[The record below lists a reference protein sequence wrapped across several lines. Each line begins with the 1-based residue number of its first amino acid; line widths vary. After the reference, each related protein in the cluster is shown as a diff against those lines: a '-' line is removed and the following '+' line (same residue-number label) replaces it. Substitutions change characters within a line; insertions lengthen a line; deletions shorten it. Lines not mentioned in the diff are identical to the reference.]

1 MNRWL
6 GIILLGA
13 AWAGMADAG
22 EWRTQSEQPFCLNRD
37 DVLQYLL
44 VMNVE
49 SFKGRAVPGCATL
62 KAGMR
67 VTTVND
73 QDSDRP
79 GRSSGLI
86 KVRVVQGRKVLV
98 GYTLADK
105 E

>member
-1 MNRWL
+1 MNRLL

-13 AWAGMADAG
+13 AWAGSADAG
-22 EWRTQSEQPFCLNRD
+22 ERRTQSEQPFCLNRD

-44 VMNVE
+44 AMNVE
-49 SFKGRAVPGCATL
+49 GFKGRALPGCATL
-62 KAGMR
+62 KAGLR

-73 QDSDRP
+73 EDSERP
-79 GRSSGLI
+79 GRSSGVI
-86 KVRVVQGRKVLV
+86 KIRVVAGRQVLV

>member
-1 MNRWL
+1 MNRLL
-6 GIILLGA
+6 GIVLLGV
-13 AWAGMADAG
+13 AWAGTADAG
-22 EWRTQSEQPFCLNRD
+22 EWRTQSEQPFCLNRN

-49 SFKGRAVPGCATL
+49 GFKGRVVPGCATL
-62 KAGMR
+62 KAGLR

-73 QDSDRP
+73 EDSDPP
-79 GRSSGLI
+79 GRTSGVV
-86 KVRVVQGRKVLV
+86 KVRAVQGRKVLV

>member
-1 MNRWL
+1 MHRL
-6 GIILLGA
+6 LAIMLLGA
-13 AWAGMADAG
+13 AWVGTADAG

-49 SFKGRAVPGCATL
+49 GFKGRVVPGCSTL
-62 KAGMR
+62 KAGLR
-67 VTTVND
+67 VTMVND
-73 QDSDRP
+73 EDSDRP
-79 GRSSGLI
+79 GRSRGIVKIRLM
-86 KVRVVQGRKVLV
+86 QGRKSLV